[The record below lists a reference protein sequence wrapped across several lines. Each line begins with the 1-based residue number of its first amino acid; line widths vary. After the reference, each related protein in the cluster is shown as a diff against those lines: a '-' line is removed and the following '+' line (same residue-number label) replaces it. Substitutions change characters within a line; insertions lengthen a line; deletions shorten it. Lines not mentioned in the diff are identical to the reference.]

1 VKKDS
6 IKMKIDIVIPVYNS
20 ESCLLELSK
29 QLSEKLEDISHR
41 IIYVNDNSP
50 DNSWALLKQISKNTN
65 NVIAINLAKNFG
77 QDCAIM
83 AGLSHSDGDY
93 IVIMDD
99 DLQHNPSDILPLID
113 QLKKK
118 NADLCYGKYEVKKQ
132 SLFKNFGSWLND
144 KLANIVLKKP
154 HDIYLS
160 PFKILKNSLVE
171 KIIQY
176 DGPYPYI
183 DGLIFR
189 YTTNITQ
196 VLVSHHKRFSG
207 KSNYSIAKSISV
219 WLRVLTNFSVIPLR
233 ISTYIGIFSAIIG
246 FLMGLFFIFLHF
258 MGIGSPEG
266 WPSLIVSIL
275 FIGGIQLIALGTI
288 GEYVGRSFLY
298 QNKEPQYII
307 DEIEKSI
314 E

>member
-1 VKKDS
+1 
-6 IKMKIDIVIPVYNS
+6 MKIDIVIPVYNS

-29 QLSEKLEDISHR
+29 QLSEKLENISHR
-41 IIYVNDNSP
+41 IIYVNDNSS
-50 DNSWALLKQISKNTN
+50 DNSWALLKQISKNAN

-77 QDCAIM
+77 HDCAIM
-83 AGLSHSDGDY
+83 AGLSHTDGDY

-99 DLQHNPSDILPLID
+99 DLQHDPAAISLLLDNIIKSKSHVTYANFRRKEQSII
-113 QLKKK
+113 K
-118 NADLCYGKYEVKKQ
+118 NC
-132 SLFKNFGSWLND
+132 GSWLND
-144 KLANIVLKKP
+144 KVANIVLKKP

-160 PFKILKNSLVE
+160 PFKILKKSLVD

-233 ISTYIGIFSAIIG
+233 ISTYVGIFSSLIG
-246 FLMGLFFIFLHF
+246 FLLGILFIALHF
-258 MGIGSPEG
+258 LGIDSPEG
-266 WPSLIVSIL
+266 WPSLMVSVL
-275 FIGGIQLIALGTI
+275 FIGGIQLMGLGII
-288 GEYVGRSFLY
+288 GEYVGRSYLF
-298 QNKEPQYII
+298 QSKEPQFII
-307 DEIEKSI
+307 NEITKI
-314 E
+314 NN

>member
-1 VKKDS
+1 
-6 IKMKIDIVIPVYNS
+6 MKIDIVIPVYNS

-29 QLSEKLEDISHR
+29 QLSDKLENISHR
-41 IIYVNDNSP
+41 IIYVNDNSA
-50 DNSWALLKQISKNTN
+50 DNSWTLLKQISKNTH

-83 AGLSHSDGDY
+83 AGLSHTDGDY

-99 DLQHNPSDILPLID
+99 DLQHDPAAIPLLLDNIIKSRSHVVYANFK
-113 QLKKK
+113 Q
-118 NADLCYGKYEVKKQ
+118 KKQ
-132 SLFKNFGSWLND
+132 SKIKNFGSWLND
-144 KLANIVLKKP
+144 KVANIVLKKP

-160 PFKILKNSLVE
+160 PFKILKKSLVD

-176 DGPYPYI
+176 KGPYPYI

-207 KSNYSIAKSISV
+207 KSNYSIVKSISV

-233 ISTYIGIFSAIIG
+233 ISTYVGIFSSLIG
-246 FLMGLFFIFLHF
+246 FLLGILFIALHF
-258 MGIGSPEG
+258 LGIHSPEG
-266 WPSLIVSIL
+266 WPSLMVSIL
-275 FIGGIQLIALGTI
+275 FIGGIQLMGLGII
-288 GEYVGRSFLY
+288 GEYVGRSYLF
-298 QNKEPQYII
+298 QSKEPQFII
-307 DEIEKSI
+307 DELIEGN
-314 E
+314 

>member
-1 VKKDS
+1 
-6 IKMKIDIVIPVYNS
+6 MKIDIVIPVYNS

-29 QLSEKLEDISHR
+29 QLSEKLENISHR
-41 IIYVNDNSP
+41 IIYVNDNSS
-50 DNSWALLKQISKNTN
+50 DNSWVLLKQISKNTN
-65 NVIAINLAKNFG
+65 NAIAINLAKNFG

-83 AGLSHSDGDY
+83 AGLSHTDGDY

-99 DLQHNPSDILPLID
+99 DLQHDPAAISLLLDNIIKSKSHVTYANFRRKEQSII
-113 QLKKK
+113 K
-118 NADLCYGKYEVKKQ
+118 NC
-132 SLFKNFGSWLND
+132 GSWLND
-144 KLANIVLKKP
+144 KVANIVLKKP

-160 PFKILKNSLVE
+160 PFKILKKSLVD

-233 ISTYIGIFSAIIG
+233 ISTYVGIFSSLIG
-246 FLMGLFFIFLHF
+246 FLLGILFIALHF
-258 MGIGSPEG
+258 LGIDSPEG
-266 WPSLIVSIL
+266 WPSLMVSIL

>member
-1 VKKDS
+1 MKKDS

-29 QLSEKLEDISHR
+29 QLSEKLKSISHK
-41 IIYVNDNSP
+41 IIYVNDNSL
-50 DNSWALLKQISKNTN
+50 DNSWALLKQFSKNDN

-83 AGLSHSDGDY
+83 AGLSHTDGDY

-99 DLQHNPSDILPLID
+99 DLQHDPAAIHLLLDNIIKSRSHVVYANFK
-113 QLKKK
+113 Q
-118 NADLCYGKYEVKKQ
+118 KKQ
-132 SLFKNFGSWLND
+132 SKIKNFGSWLND
-144 KLANIVLKKP
+144 KVANIVLKKP

-160 PFKILKNSLVE
+160 PFKILKKSLVD

-176 DGPYPYI
+176 KGPYPYI

-207 KSNYSIAKSISV
+207 KSNYSIVKSISV

-233 ISTYIGIFSAIIG
+233 ISTYVGIFSSLIG
-246 FLMGLFFIFLHF
+246 FLLGILFIALHF
-258 MGIGSPEG
+258 LGIHSPEG
-266 WPSLIVSIL
+266 WPSLMVSIL
-275 FIGGIQLIALGTI
+275 FIGGIQLMGLGII
-288 GEYVGRSFLY
+288 GEYVGRSYLF
-298 QNKEPQYII
+298 QSKEPQFII
-307 DEIEKSI
+307 DELIEGN
-314 E
+314 

>member
-1 VKKDS
+1 MR
-6 IKMKIDIVIPVYNS
+6 MKIDIVIPVYNS
-20 ESCLLELSK
+20 ESCLVELSK
-29 QLSEKLEDISHR
+29 QLSEKLENISHR

-50 DNSWALLKQISKNTN
+50 DNSWALLKQFSKNDN

-83 AGLSHSDGDY
+83 AGLSHTDGDY

-99 DLQHNPSDILPLID
+99 DLQHDPAAISFLLDNIIKSKSHVTYANFR
-113 QLKKK
+113 QK
-118 NADLCYGKYEVKKQ
+118 NQ
-132 SLFKNFGSWLND
+132 SIIKNCGSWLND
-144 KLANIVLKKP
+144 KVANIVLKKP

-160 PFKILKNSLVE
+160 PFKILKKSLVD

-233 ISTYIGIFSAIIG
+233 ISTYVGIFSSLIG
-246 FLMGLFFIFLHF
+246 FLLGILFIALHF
-258 MGIGSPEG
+258 LEIDSPEG
-266 WPSLIVSIL
+266 WPSLMVSVL
-275 FIGGIQLIALGTI
+275 FIGGIQLMGLGII
-288 GEYVGRSFLY
+288 GEYVGRSYLF
-298 QNKEPQYII
+298 QSKEPQFII
-307 DEIEKSI
+307 DELIEGN
-314 E
+314 

>member
-1 VKKDS
+1 
-6 IKMKIDIVIPVYNS
+6 MKIDIVIPVYNS

-29 QLSEKLEDISHR
+29 QLSEKLENISHR
-41 IIYVNDNSP
+41 IIYVNDNSH
-50 DNSWALLKQISKNTN
+50 DNSWTLLKQISKNTN

-83 AGLSHSDGDY
+83 AGLNHAKGDF

-99 DLQHNPSDILPLID
+99 DLQHDPVAIPLLLDNIRKTKSDVSYANFRRKEQSII
-113 QLKKK
+113 K
-118 NADLCYGKYEVKKQ
+118 NC
-132 SLFKNFGSWLND
+132 GSWLND
-144 KLANIVLKKP
+144 KVANIVLKKP
-154 HDIYLS
+154 DDIYLS

>member
-1 VKKDS
+1 
-6 IKMKIDIVIPVYNS
+6 MKIDIVIPVYNS

-29 QLSEKLEDISHR
+29 QLSEKLENISHR
-41 IIYVNDNSP
+41 IIYVNDNSS
-50 DNSWALLKQISKNTN
+50 DNSWTLLKQITKNTN

-83 AGLSHSDGDY
+83 AGLSHTDGDY

-99 DLQHNPSDILPLID
+99 DLQHDPAAIPLLLDNIIKSKSHAIYASFK
-113 QLKKK
+113 Q
-118 NADLCYGKYEVKKQ
+118 KKQ
-132 SLFKNFGSWLND
+132 SKIKNFGSWLND
-144 KLANIVLKKP
+144 KVANIVLKKP

-160 PFKILKNSLVE
+160 PFKILKKSLVD

-233 ISTYIGIFSAIIG
+233 ISTYVGIFSSLIG
-246 FLMGLFFIFLHF
+246 FLLGILFIALHF
-258 MGIGSPEG
+258 LGIDSPEG
-266 WPSLIVSIL
+266 WPSLMVSIL

-298 QNKEPQYII
+298 QSKEPQYII
-307 DEIEKSI
+307 EEIEKSI

>member
-29 QLSEKLEDISHR
+29 QLSEKLENISHR
-41 IIYVNDNSP
+41 IIYVNDNSS

-83 AGLSHSDGDY
+83 AGLTHTDGDY

-118 NADLCYGKYEVKKQ
+118 NADLCYGKYELKKQ

-160 PFKILKNSLVE
+160 PFKILKKSLVD

-207 KSNYSIAKSISV
+207 KSNYSIVKSISV

-233 ISTYIGIFSAIIG
+233 ISTYVGIFSSLIG
-246 FLMGLFFIFLHF
+246 FLLGILFIALHF
-258 MGIGSPEG
+258 LGIDSPEG
-266 WPSLIVSIL
+266 WPSLMVSVL
-275 FIGGIQLIALGTI
+275 FIGGIQLMGLGII
-288 GEYVGRSFLY
+288 GEYVGRSYLF
-298 QNKEPQYII
+298 QSKEPQFII
-307 DEIEKSI
+307 DELIEGN
-314 E
+314 

>member
-1 VKKDS
+1 
-6 IKMKIDIVIPVYNS
+6 MKIDIVIPVYNS
-20 ESCLLELSK
+20 ESSLLELSK
-29 QLSEKLEDISHR
+29 QLSEKLEDISHK
-41 IIYVNDNSP
+41 IIYVNDNSH

-83 AGLSHSDGDY
+83 AGLSHTDGDY

-99 DLQHNPSDILPLID
+99 DLQHDPAAISLLLDNIIKSKSHVTYANFRRKEQSII
-113 QLKKK
+113 K
-118 NADLCYGKYEVKKQ
+118 NC
-132 SLFKNFGSWLND
+132 GSWLND
-144 KLANIVLKKP
+144 KVANIVLKKP